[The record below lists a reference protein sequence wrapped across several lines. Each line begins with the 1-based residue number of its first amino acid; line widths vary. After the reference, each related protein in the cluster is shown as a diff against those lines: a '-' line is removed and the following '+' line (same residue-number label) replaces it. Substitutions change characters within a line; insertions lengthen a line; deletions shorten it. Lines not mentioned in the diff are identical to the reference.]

1 MIENLSN
8 DATIIKYSVI
18 GGGIILV
25 SVVGLFVYEKIKD
38 MNVKLPPKR
47 TIHYDLIA
55 SNPITKFIQA
65 TAIRNTLNNKNSK
78 YYDPT
83 YKNTKVEFT
92 NSIQSSKQLKKKY
105 NDYSGPVIDITPTQT
120 TGQFINM
127 PNTTPAENKANVLG
141 TNDNPYNF
149 KNGWQGEGF
158 YNHIN
163 KLVLQVYILNKNMYN
178 QLVNKNYTSV
188 F

>member
-1 MIENLSN
+1 MSGLDDISA
-8 DATIIKYSVI
+8 DATLVKYSVI
-18 GGGIILV
+18 GGAVLLV
-25 SVVGLFVYEKIKD
+25 SVIGFYLYEEIKS
-38 MNVKLPPKR
+38 VKLPPKR
-47 TIHYDLIA
+47 AIQYGVVT
-55 SNPITKFIQA
+55 SNPITEIIQA
-65 TAIRNTLNNKNSK
+65 NGIRDQLKNSNP
-78 YYDPT
+78 D

-105 NDYSGPVIDITPTQT
+105 NDYSGPVIDVTPKQT

-141 TNDNPYNF
+141 TNDNQYNF

-158 YNHIN
+158 YTHIN
-163 KLVLQVYILNKNMYN
+163 QLVLQVYILNKNQYN
-178 QLVNKNYTSV
+178 QLANKNYTSV